1 MTGLGEGVPG
11 KVEPA
16 VAGQELVG
24 EVVATYCTRGLERC
38 VHAFALV
45 IYSTV
50 PSYPQVQTLLCPL
63 LPF

>member
-11 KVEPA
+11 KVEPT

-38 VHAFALV
+38 VHHFSGFLF
-45 IYSTV
+45 ILKSC
-50 PSYPQVQTLLCPL
+50 LI
-63 LPF
+63 

>member
-1 MTGLGEGVPG
+1 MCIQTIVSSTFSLFVVTEADVMTGLGEGVPG

-38 VHAFALV
+38 VH
-45 IYSTV
+45 SRD
-50 PSYPQVQTLLCPL
+50 
-63 LPF
+63 